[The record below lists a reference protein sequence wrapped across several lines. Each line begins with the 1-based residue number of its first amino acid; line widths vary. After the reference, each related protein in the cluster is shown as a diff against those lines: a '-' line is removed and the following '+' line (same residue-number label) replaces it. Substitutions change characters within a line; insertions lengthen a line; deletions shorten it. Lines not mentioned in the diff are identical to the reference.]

1 VNDEFELETA
11 APASRS
17 RAQRVDLHC
26 HTLASDGSLT
36 PEQLCRRAVELRI
49 DVLAITDHDTVAGY
63 RQARDFLQLAALKAE
78 PLPLQLLPAAEYSC
92 LWRNLNVHVIGLGID
107 TDHAAADE
115 AFSFLHAARLQRA
128 EMIGAKLEKLRMP
141 GIYAGAMA
149 LAGASQ
155 IGRPHFARTM
165 VALGFVSSVDAA
177 FNRFLGAGKVGDV
190 KVMWPSLE
198 QVVAWIRAA
207 GGVAVLAHP
216 LKYKLTA
223 TRLRLLIAEFK
234 AAGGEAMEVVTGRQ
248 QGDWSF
254 LAELCRKNEV
264 EASQGSDFHGPGMGW
279 GDLGEIAAMPAGCKP
294 VWQRWSTSGKGG
306 DYNGGQNQSWKQ
318 A

>member
-1 VNDEFELETA
+1 MSHNNEIETQQSNA
-11 APASRS
+11 GNRTK
-17 RAQRVDLHC
+17 RVDLHC

-49 DVLAITDHDTVAGY
+49 DFLAITDHDTVAGY
-63 RQARDFLQLAALKAE
+63 RQARDFLQLAAMQEEA
-78 PLPLQLLPAAEYSC
+78 LPLQLLPGAEYSC
-92 LWRNLNVHVIGLGID
+92 LWRNIDVHVIGLGID
-107 TDHAAADE
+107 VDHAAADE

-149 LAGASQ
+149 LAGTSQ

-165 VALGFVSSVDAA
+165 VELGFVTSVDAA

-190 KVMWPSLE
+190 KVMWPSLG
-198 QVVAWIRAA
+198 QVVQWIVAA
-207 GGVAVLAHP
+207 GGVAVIAHP

-223 TRLRLLIAEFK
+223 TRLRLLITEFK

-254 LAELCRKNEV
+254 LAELCRKNDL

-279 GDLGEIAAMPAGCKP
+279 GDLGEISAMPGGCKP
-294 VWQRWSTSGKGG
+294 VWQRWSSP
-306 DYNGGQNQSWKQ
+306 
-318 A
+318 